1 MSNTLF
7 ETSRFIEILNNDNNL
22 NNYLKYIVT
31 PITPYLICDHHFSTE
46 LYKWNI
52 YKDVKKLLN
61 ENTNDLYIN
70 KNFDKVKEEVIK
82 LIHNK
87 SDDKLVLVTKNGK
100 RLNELK
106 QLIYKTDS
114 KSHVLTLESS

>member
-46 LYKWNI
+46 LHKGNHKYIN
-52 YKDVKKLLN
+52 KDVKELLK
-61 ENTNDLYIN
+61 ENTNDLYL
-70 KNFDKVKEEVIK
+70 F
-82 LIHNK
+82 LK
-87 SDDKLVLVTKNGK
+87 SNSLRVFPISVDCCDIIPST
-100 RLNELK
+100 
-106 QLIYKTDS
+106 IT
-114 KSHVLTLESS
+114 